1 MNPSESMS
9 TPFDSKKPLLQ
20 EKSPNPNQLSSKTPE
35 KSTQLPRRSRN
46 RGVTL
51 SINEVRKVAV
61 SLRESDRPDQ
71 SMAPQKSA
79 RRQIKSWLAESP
91 IRESKKSV
99 GGPIKLPEKYE
110 ILAEF
115 LDSLDSSIRLL
126 RLKGS
131 APTFTNICPKIE
143 CLTDRRFSY
152 GHLAQMKYIL
162 RNAIEI
168 KRVLVF
174 DEWTSCMKPDLHVS
188 INIEAIEDDGKLTSE
203 SRNIYLRK
211 VFRERLADFS
221 QSNPEVDEIPEE
233 TLPEPFNRTKPD
245 IHSNM
250 RKIRTSTFPV
260 RISIAEQFQQSAVP
274 ETSIRDDENSEGTE
288 PDLNSN
294 VTEALNLALPVGTS
308 IEAITK
314 QQPVVASHLPQ
325 SFRKSFSQKFTCNE
339 TETASQNFLKTS
351 LQPSVDPV
359 PESPPLNRSS
369 SNEEAAAAAP
379 QSKLSNEPA
388 SNGKSEAFCASPAC
402 FPPSCPPATPSKVPE
417 AINNKNSCPTEISDV
432 NATPAKLTYTPD
444 RPMNVTPT
452 LHPPKRCCMSPG
464 DDCTSTP
471 TKLLRRPPRSR
482 SLKFDTPEKNENAEI
497 EIDDYGVVSA
507 DTDICY
513 VLPENLLQ
521 SIREKEMKA
530 IEEKN
535 PAISLAK
542 RRQKI
547 IASLPKVFNMIHFL
561 FLSIKQSVITKQELI
576 HKIIAS
582 HCNIV
587 DRREV
592 EEQLSLLLE
601 LVPEWIS
608 EKLAYGDLLFCINK
622 KSSPES
628 VRARLEEAKQEDT
641 TVSRELL

>member
-1 MNPSESMS
+1 MNPLDSMS
-9 TPFDSKKPLLQ
+9 SPFDSKKPRLQ
-20 EKSPNPNQLSSKTPE
+20 AKSPSPNQLSSKTPE
-35 KSTQLPRRSRN
+35 KSTQLPHRSRN

-61 SLRESDRPDQ
+61 SLRDSDRPDQ

-91 IRESKKSV
+91 IRESEKSV

-115 LDSLDSSIRLL
+115 LDSLDGSIRLL

-152 GHLAQMKYIL
+152 GHLAQMKFIL

-168 KRVLVF
+168 KRLLVI
-174 DEWTSCMKPDLHVS
+174 DERTSCMKPDLHVS
-188 INIEAIEDDGKLTSE
+188 INIDAIEDDGTLTSE

-221 QSNPEVDEIPEE
+221 KSNPEVDEIPEE

-245 IHSNM
+245 IYSNM

-260 RISIAEQFQQSAVP
+260 RISIAALTAQQSAVP
-274 ETSIRDDENSEGTE
+274 ETSIWDDENSEGTE
-288 PDLNSN
+288 LDLNSN
-294 VTEALNLALPVGTS
+294 VTEVRNLALPVGTS
-308 IEAITK
+308 IEALTK

-325 SFRKSFSQKFTCNE
+325 SFRKNFSQKVTCNE
-339 TETASQNFLKTS
+339 TDTSSQNFLKTS
-351 LQPSVDPV
+351 LQPSADPV

-369 SNEEAAAAAP
+369 SNEEAAAASAP
-379 QSKLSNEPA
+379 TPQAKLSNEPA
-388 SNGKSEAFCASPAC
+388 SNGNNIAFCASPAC
-402 FPPSCPPATPSKVPE
+402 LPPSCPPATPSKVSE
-417 AINNKNSCPTEISDV
+417 AINNKNSCPTEIADV
-432 NATPAKLTYTPD
+432 NVTPAKHTYTPD
-444 RPMNVTPT
+444 RLMNVTPT
-452 LHPPKRCCMSPG
+452 LHPPKRCHMSPE
-464 DDCTSTP
+464 DDCNSTP
-471 TKLLRRPPRSR
+471 HKLLRRPPRSR
-482 SLKFDTPEKNENAEI
+482 SLKFDTPEKNENVEV
-497 EIDDYGVVSA
+497 EIDDNGVVST
-507 DTDICY
+507 DTDISY

-530 IEEKN
+530 IEEQN
-535 PAISLAK
+535 PAISRAK

-547 IASLPKVFNMIHFL
+547 IASLPKVFNTIHFL

-592 EEQLSLLLE
+592 EELLSLLLE

-628 VRARLEEAKQEDT
+628 VRVRLEEAKQEDT
-641 TVSRELL
+641 SV